1 MAVYCVLRS
10 WLLVPTSPPTPFWY
24 RRDETPVDEA
34 LRRDYSDI
42 MELINSFSAPG
53 TDVTDTKGV
62 DEFDEEEE
70 ANEPSAPAAQE

>member
-1 MAVYCVLRS
+1 M
-10 WLLVPTSPPTPFWY
+10 PTSPPTPFSY